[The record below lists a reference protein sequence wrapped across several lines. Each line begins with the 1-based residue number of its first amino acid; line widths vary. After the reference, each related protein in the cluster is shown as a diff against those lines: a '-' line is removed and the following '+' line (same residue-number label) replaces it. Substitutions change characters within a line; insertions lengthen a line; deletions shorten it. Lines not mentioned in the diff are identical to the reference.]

1 MVLNSESRVNFTKGD
16 WKKIENTPLQQWTME
31 NLKNYFEKR
40 IDFLKKPSLENRY
53 ICHRYIDTDDNAE
66 LLLLNMYQD
75 AYLQEHN
82 LMEIDYEK
90 GQAISFLEK
99 EKNESDEIL
108 DLFPPMRFCKAMNDK
123 SRRFL
128 CSAEPDY
135 RKGITLDHPFMIW
148 LMKNAV
154 LMNKYYQRQFRQII
168 DNLRYS
174 DARDIISGV
183 NTIRQQLIS
192 LPEHHGVDVYNFPQL
207 SSDDFW
213 YIEDDSETSI

>member
-1 MVLNSESRVNFTKGD
+1 MKEPFLSD
-16 WKKIENTPLQQWTME
+16 WENGTSYIH
-31 NLKNYFEKR
+31 NYCD
-40 IDFLKKPSLENRY
+40 I
-53 ICHRYIDTDDNAE
+53 
-66 LLLLNMYQD
+66 LLLNLYQD
-75 AYLQEHN
+75 AYLHDHN
-82 LMEIDYEK
+82 QMKINYGK
-90 GQAISFLEK
+90 GQAISFFEK

-108 DLFPPMRFCKAMNDK
+108 DLFPPMRFCKAANDK

-168 DNLRYS
+168 DCLRYS
-174 DARDIISGV
+174 DVTDIISGV
-183 NTIRQQLIS
+183 NSICQQLIS

-207 SSDDFW
+207 SRDDFW
-213 YIEDDSETSI
+213 YMEDDSEISI

>member
-1 MVLNSESRVNFTKGD
+1 
-16 WKKIENTPLQQWTME
+16 ME

-148 LMKNAV
+148 IMKNAV
-154 LMNKYYQRQFRQII
+154 LINKYYQRQFKQII
-168 DNLRYS
+168 DCLCYKT
-174 DARDIISGV
+174 ATVIIFEA
-183 NTIRQQLIS
+183 NAIHQQLIS

-207 SSDDFW
+207 SRDDFW

>member
-31 NLKNYFEKR
+31 NLKNYFKKR
-40 IDFLKKPSLENRY
+40 IDFLKKPSFENRY
-53 ICHRYIDTDDNAE
+53 ICHRYIGTDDNAE

-90 GQAISFLEK
+90 GQSILFFEK

-108 DLFPPMRFCKAMNDK
+108 DLFPPMRFCKAANDK

-168 DNLRYS
+168 DSLRYS

-213 YIEDDSETSI
+213 YMEDDETSI